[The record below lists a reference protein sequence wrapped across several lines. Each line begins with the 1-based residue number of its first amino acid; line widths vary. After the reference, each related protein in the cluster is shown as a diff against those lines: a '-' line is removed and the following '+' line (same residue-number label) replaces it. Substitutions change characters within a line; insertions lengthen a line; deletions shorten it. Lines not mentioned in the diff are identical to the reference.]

1 MMNSKKIFEIAKK
14 NTPSVKINIKNKWF
28 RHDVVKELNGKNNVG
43 IELGVARGIYS
54 RRMVDSAKFKRFYGV
69 DIYGDIHDTKEY
81 ISALKYIGIENTK
94 YSLLRMDFDA
104 ALLMFEDNYFDFI
117 YVDGFAHAGEEGG
130 KTLINW
136 IKKLKVGGILAGDD
150 YHNDW
155 PLVVW
160 AVNDLAKKLGAEIT
174 LTGGSEDEIY
184 CKYPTWYLKKE
195 VLDTP
200 SLNPLLFKLSMR
212 EKKRIN
218 FYRVGAFAKIRKL
231 LVTMLELLRIKQLIK
246 NLMRKE

>member
-1 MMNSKKIFEIAKK
+1 MNSKKIFEIARK
-14 NTPSVKINIKNKWF
+14 NTPSVKINIKNKWL

-54 RRMVDSAKFKRFYGV
+54 KRMIDSAMFKRFYGV
-69 DIYGDIHDTKEY
+69 DMYSDIHDTKEY
-81 ISALKYIGIENTK
+81 ISALKYIGIENTT
-94 YSLLRMDFDA
+94 YSLLRMDFDD
-104 ALLMFEDNYFDFI
+104 ALLLFEDNYFDFI
-117 YVDGFAHAGEEGG
+117 YVDGFAHTGEEGG
-130 KTLINW
+130 KTLIDW
-136 IKKLKVGGILAGDD
+136 IKKLKVGGYLAGDD

-160 AVNDLAKKLGAEIT
+160 AVNDLAKKLGVEIT
-174 LTGGSEDEIY
+174 LTGGCEDGIY

-212 EKKRIN
+212 EGKRIN
-218 FYRVGAFAKIRKL
+218 FYRAGTYARVRKL
-231 LVTMLELLRIKQLIK
+231 LVSMLEFFKLKQLIK